1 MKQPALQAMHQRHV
15 DRAPTRIGIVGTGM
29 IARSFA
35 HVLAHHHPDLPVT
48 RVLTR
53 RPFEGLSGFPLPDAL
68 THSVG
73 NLIDHADLLV
83 ECSGDAVYAHD
94 VVERAFA
101 AGLPVVT
108 MGSELHITTG
118 SYLAA
123 KGYLTEAEGDQPGS
137 LAALHEEAVMM
148 GFKPLVYGNMKGFL
162 NLNPTFEE
170 MQYWSQ
176 RQGTSVTQTTSFT
189 DGTKVQIEQA
199 FIANATGATILQRG
213 LAGPQSDSLQAG
225 AFDLAARAEAHGAP
239 IADYLLAKGWPAG
252 GVFLVGRH
260 DADLAGELE
269 YFKLGKGPYYVLTRP
284 FHLCSLEIV
293 KQIRRALEGCP
304 PLMNNSL
311 SPTIGVGAVA
321 KTALPAGT
329 RIEQPIGGFQLRGE
343 ALRLSDHP
351 LHVPIGVLK
360 GAVLRRVVEPGQLI
374 QREDVDLV
382 ASSASRVALALVDG
396 ACTGKP
402 LSHDLTDK

>member
-1 MKQPALQAMHQRHV
+1 MKQPALQAVHQRHV
-15 DRAPTRIGIVGTGM
+15 GRAPTRIGIVGTGM
-29 IARSFA
+29 IARSL
-35 HVLAHHHPDLPVT
+35 VKVMTRNHPDLPVT

-53 RPFEGLSGFPLPDAL
+53 RPLEGLSGFPLPDAL
-68 THSVG
+68 THSFDD
-73 NLIDHADLLV
+73 LLDHADLLV

-94 VVERAFA
+94 VVDLALS
-101 AGLPVVT
+101 AGKPVVT
-108 MGSELHITTG
+108 MDSELHVTTG

-162 NLNPTFEE
+162 NLNPTLEE

-269 YFKLGKGPYYVLTRP
+269 YFKLGKGPYYMLTRP

-293 KQIRRALEGCP
+293 KQIRRVLEGRP

-343 ALRLSDHP
+343 ALKIVGRHD
-351 LHVPIGVLK
+351 HVPIGILK
-360 GAVLRRVVEPGQLI
+360 GAVLRRSVEPGQLI
-374 QREDVDLV
+374 ERDDVDIIE
-382 ASSASRVALALVDG
+382 SSAARVALELVCR
-396 ACTGKP
+396 A
-402 LSHDLTDK
+402 TDRT

>member
-1 MKQPALQAMHQRHV
+1 MPTTTSSPNAASGRQ
-15 DRAPTRIGIVGTGM
+15 PTRIGVVGTGM
-29 IARSFA
+29 IARSLIK
-35 HVLAHHHPDLPVT
+35 VLTRNHPDLPVT
-48 RVLTR
+48 RMLTR
-53 RPFEGLSGFPLPDAL
+53 RPLEGLSGFPLPDAL
-68 THSVG
+68 THSVDD
-73 NLIDHADLLV
+73 LIDHADLLV

-94 VVERAFA
+94 VVDLALS
-101 AGLPVVT
+101 AGKPVVT
-108 MGSELHITTG
+108 MDSELHVTTG

-137 LAALHEEAVMM
+137 LAALHEEAVLM

-162 NLNPTFEE
+162 NLNPTLEE
-170 MQYWSQ
+170 MQYWAR
-176 RQGTSVTQTTSFT
+176 RQGISVPQTTGAT

-252 GVFLVGRH
+252 GIFLVGRH
-260 DADLAGELE
+260 DTDLAGELE

-293 KQIRRALEGCP
+293 KQIRRALEGRP

-343 ALRLSDHP
+343 ALRIVDHP
-351 LHVPIGVLK
+351 DHVPIGILK
-360 GAVLRRVVEPGQLI
+360 NATLRRALAPGQLI
-374 QREDVDLV
+374 GQDDIEIVE
-382 ASSASRVALALVDG
+382 SAAARVALQLV
-396 ACTGKP
+396 
-402 LSHDLTDK
+402 HDAGERHRTAGRC